1 VAPALFVASLATWR
15 AGYGLAPGAHEHGA
29 LHSAVV
35 KLSIKVPPDAR
46 TARTLGTEREGTGV
60 IIDETGLIVTIG
72 YLIMESSS
80 ILVIAHDGTVHPA
93 HLIGFD
99 HVTGFGVVRAN
110 PTIARRPI
118 ALGPSSEVHELQAL
132 KTVTH
137 PAAGGLA
144 AACVVGRRSF
154 TGYWEYM
161 LDDAI
166 FAAPARADHSGAA
179 LIDAAG
185 RLVGIGSLWVADVLD
200 LGVAFPGN
208 MFVPTDLLKPVLPD
222 LIATGRR
229 RGPGRPW
236 LGLYSEEVQGHV
248 VIAQVLPDSP
258 AQRAGLQRGD
268 LIISVGGDAVSAQ
281 ADFYRKLW
289 ESGDAGT
296 SIVLHVLRKRIVRE
310 VSVHSIDRLDY
321 LRPRVVS

>member
-1 VAPALFVASLATWR
+1 MAPALFVASLGTWR
-15 AGYGLAPGAHEHGA
+15 AGYGLAPRSDEHGA
-29 LHSAVV
+29 LASAIV

-60 IIDETGLIVTIG
+60 IIDETGLVVTIG
-72 YLIMESSS
+72 YLIIESTS
-80 ILVIAHDGTVHPA
+80 ILAIAHDGAVHPA
-93 HLIGFD
+93 HMVGFD
-99 HVTGFGVVRAN
+99 HLTGFGIVRTS
-110 PTIARRPI
+110 PTITRHPV

-132 KTVTH
+132 KSVTY

-144 AACVVGRRSF
+144 AACIVDRRSF
-154 TGYWEYM
+154 TGYWEYL

-179 LIDAAG
+179 LIDANG
-185 RLVGIGSLWVADVLD
+185 RLVGVGSLWVADALE

-208 MFVPTDLLKPVLPD
+208 MFVPADLLKPILPD

-268 LIISVGGDAVSAQ
+268 LILSVGGDPVSAQ

-289 ESGDAGT
+289 TSGDAGA
-296 SIVLHVLRKRIVRE
+296 SVVLHVLRKRIVRE
-310 VSVHSIDRLDY
+310 VSVNSIDRLDY
-321 LRPRVVS
+321 LRPRVSS